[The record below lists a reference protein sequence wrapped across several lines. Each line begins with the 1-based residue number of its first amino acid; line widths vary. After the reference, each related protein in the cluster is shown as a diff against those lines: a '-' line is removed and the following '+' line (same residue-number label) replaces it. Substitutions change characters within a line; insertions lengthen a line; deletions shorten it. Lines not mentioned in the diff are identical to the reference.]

1 MDITTIQNQ
10 FRGIGE
16 VKGFEFIKIA
26 SVHGAYC
33 YEVISNE
40 GNIHYE
46 VFKVKTVPVCI
57 DFEKRIYSQT
67 EFKEIYPKSKDFGV
81 WAWTYSSKEKALA
94 KLVTL

>member
-1 MDITTIQNQ
+1 MDITTIENQ
-10 FRGIGE
+10 FRGSGE

-26 SVHGAYC
+26 SVHGGYC
-33 YEVISNE
+33 YEVVTSE

-46 VFKVKTVPVCI
+46 VFRAKNVPLCV
-57 DFEKRIYSQT
+57 DFENRIYSET

-94 KLVTL
+94 KLATL